1 MIKDW
6 TLTPVN
12 WARQDNSK
20 DDIIGATED
29 QIRGFVTKEIFP
41 KDHNVGMLIAAK
53 DGGSTI
59 IEALHWRIE
68 TEDRYVP
75 LDKALRPDGKPKFL
89 RYRGKGKYIRE
100 GELSCTLPVD
110 GRNIIQCLKSLSDR
124 EIEQLY
130 EDVISGVG
138 PDRHPIQEKKGL
150 SWREIE
156 SRIVYHPGSQRQ
168 TFVLLTGKEG
178 RPVFPA
184 INANLEQI
192 MKT

>member
-1 MIKDW
+1 VIKDW

-12 WARQDNSK
+12 WARQDIDRSVL
-20 DDIIGATED
+20 GATEE
-29 QIRGFVTKEIFP
+29 QIRGFATTELFP

-53 DGGSTI
+53 DGNFTV
-59 IEALHWRIE
+59 IEALHWKIE
-68 TEDRYVP
+68 TEESHVP
-75 LDKALRPDGKPKFL
+75 LDKTLRPDGEPKFL
-89 RYRGKGKYIRE
+89 RYRGKGKYIRK
-100 GELSCTLPVD
+100 GELPCTLPVD

-138 PDRHPIQEKKGL
+138 PDRHPIEDKKGITW
-150 SWREIE
+150 SEIE

-168 TFVLLTGKEG
+168 TFVLITGKEG
-178 RPVFPA
+178 HPVPPA